1 MGILT
6 VVRTMISRILVP
18 MDDSEMAQQA
28 LEYALENH
36 PDAEITVLHVV
47 GGPSLW
53 GGAATSLALEED
65 VEEAAEER
73 AEDVFDDAKKL
84 AAEYDVEITTEVQLG
99 HPARAIVNSADD
111 FDAVVI
117 GSHGGSLVDRL
128 VVGNVAQKVF
138 RNSPVPVIVAR

>member
-1 MGILT
+1 
-6 VVRTMISRILVP
+6 MISRILVP
-18 MDDSEMAQQA
+18 MDDSEMAQRA

-47 GGPSLW
+47 GEPSPW
-53 GGAATSLALEED
+53 GRAATSLALEED
-65 VEEAAEER
+65 IQEAAEEL
-73 AEDVFDDAKKL
+73 AKEVFDDAREL

-99 HPARAIVNSADD
+99 HPARAILNKADD

-117 GSHGGSLVDRL
+117 GSHGGSLIDRL

-138 RNSPVPVIVAR
+138 RRSPVPVIVVR

>member
-1 MGILT
+1 MLA
-6 VVRTMISRILVP
+6 RILVP
-18 MDDSEMAQQA
+18 MDGSEMARRA

-47 GGPSLW
+47 GEPSVW

-65 VEEAAEER
+65 LDAAAEER
-73 AEDVFDDAKKL
+73 AAEVFDDARNC
-84 AAEYDVEITTEVQLG
+84 AAEYDVEIATEVQLG
-99 HPARAIVNSADD
+99 HPARAILNSAED
-111 FDAVVI
+111 FDAVAI

-128 VVGNVAQKVF
+128 AIGNVARKVF

>member
-18 MDDSEMAQQA
+18 MDGSEMAQQA
-28 LEYALENH
+28 LRYVLENH
-36 PDAEITVLHVV
+36 PDAKITVLHVV
-47 GGPSLW
+47 GEPSPW
-53 GGAATSLALEED
+53 GTVATSLALEED
-65 VEEAAEER
+65 IEAATEER
-73 AEDVFDDAKKL
+73 AEEVFDDATEL
-84 AAEYDVEITTEVQLG
+84 AAEYDVELATEVRLG
-99 HPARAIVNSADD
+99 NPARAILNSADD

-128 VVGNVAQKVF
+128 VVGNVAQRVF